1 MSRNATPLLVLLPV
15 FAIDVLLCSTALCY
29 ENGPP
34 IQPDTTGGLYGCIA
48 PRANRI
54 GLSTF
59 IAVLEGLWLKT
70 GRQVYREL
78 CRFWSKIFAVA
89 FGMGV
94 VSGIVMSYEFGTNW
108 SGFSSFAGSVTGP
121 LLAYE
126 VMTAFF
132 LEAGFLGIMLF
143 GRNRVGRVPHF
154 IATALVAIGTNI
166 SMFWIL
172 ASNSWMQTPRGI
184 AIVDG
189 RVVPVDWFS
198 IVFNPSF
205 PYRFVH
211 MALAAFIV
219 AALVVAATGAW
230 HLLRG
235 RRDPAV
241 RKMFSM
247 AIGLLVVI
255 APLQILAGDAHG
267 LNTREYQPA
276 KLAAIEGVWETE
288 HNGTALNLFGIPDM
302 DAETTRYRVSV
313 PHMGS
318 LILTHTWD
326 GEIKGLKAFPKADR
340 PNSTIVF
347 WTFRIMAGLGVLM
360 ALLAIVGFVL
370 RRRGRLYDSASYHR
384 FALAMGPTGFIS
396 LLAGWITTEVGR
408 QPWVIYGVMHT
419 TDALSPV
426 PAQQVGITLL
436 AFVVVYALV
445 FGTGI
450 YYLLRLAKH
459 GPAVLSEDR
468 PSGTPVP
475 VRIGNAPEPADR
487 VVANTLARRRIS

>member
-1 MSRNATPLLVLLPV
+1 M
-15 FAIDVLLCSTALCY
+15 
-29 ENGPP
+29 
-34 IQPDTTGGLYGCIA
+34 
-48 PRANRI
+48 
-54 GLSTF
+54 
-59 IAVLEGLWLKT
+59 
-70 GRQVYREL
+70 
-78 CRFWSKIFAVA
+78 
-89 FGMGV
+89 
-94 VSGIVMSYEFGTNW
+94 
-108 SGFSSFAGSVTGP
+108 
-121 LLAYE
+121 
-126 VMTAFF
+126 
-132 LEAGFLGIMLF
+132 
-143 GRNRVGRVPHF
+143 
-154 IATALVAIGTNI
+154 
-166 SMFWIL
+166 
-172 ASNSWMQTPRGI
+172 
-184 AIVDG
+184 
-189 RVVPVDWFS
+189 
-198 IVFNPSF
+198 
-205 PYRFVH
+205 
-211 MALAAFIV
+211 
-219 AALVVAATGAW
+219 
-230 HLLRG
+230 G
-235 RRDPAV
+235 RRD
-241 RKMFSM
+241 
-247 AIGLLVVI
+247 
-255 APLQILAGDAHG
+255 Q
-267 LNTREYQPA
+267 
-276 KLAAIEGVWETE
+276 
-288 HNGTALNLFGIPDM
+288 
-302 DAETTRYRVSV
+302 
-313 PHMGS
+313 
-318 LILTHTWD
+318 
-326 GEIKGLKAFPKADR
+326 GLKAFPKADR